1 MSLRVAALNPPR
13 LFLCPHP
20 QYCGLLESPPAFLCG
35 QGAIRGRL
43 TLLVPGPR
51 ASALPLRRFTRPQ
64 DRKVEQ
70 STGANSPSPRSS
82 ELGGG
87 LANLLTSSS
96 Y

>member
-1 MSLRVAALNPPR
+1 MSLHVAVLNPPR

-35 QGAIRGRL
+35 QGTIRGRL

-64 DRKVEQ
+64 DRKVELGLKTSGGDSV
-70 STGANSPSPRSS
+70 STVWFRRF
-82 ELGGG
+82 
-87 LANLLTSSS
+87 
-96 Y
+96 